1 MFKQNLTF
9 LIILI
14 SYTLF
19 FSSLVQVYSFPTEFK
34 ADTDSDIEFL
44 QEALRLNM
52 NEVDKLRHSNRTS
65 NAGKRKRVTSD
76 APNIV
81 NRRVLTVNKGM
92 NIAGNIKSE
101 SIKVSDLN
109 IVGKVDVLSLLTSTN
124 ISTKKVSTDNL
135 SVEKIV
141 ATDVN

>member
-19 FSSLVQVYSFPTEFK
+19 FSSLVQVNSFPTEFK

-52 NEVDKLRHSNRTS
+52 NEVDKLRYSNKTS
-65 NAGKRKRVTSD
+65 NAAKRKRVTSD

-109 IVGKVDVLSLLTSTN
+109 IVGKVDVSSLLTSTN

-141 ATDVN
+141 STDVN